1 VKCERRKSMENPR
14 DYKYTKEHEWA
25 SVDGDVVT
33 IGVTNYAA
41 TQLGDMVYVDM
52 PSVGD
57 TISQGDSIGALE
69 SVKAA
74 ADFYSPLGGE
84 VVERNEKLL
93 DEPGTINADPFG
105 EGWFVK
111 VKATDPSELDA
122 LMSADEYD
130 EFEKSQG

>member
-1 VKCERRKSMENPR
+1 MENPR
-14 DYKYTKEHEWA
+14 DYRYTKEHEWA
-25 SVDGDVVT
+25 KMDGDIAVMG
-33 IGVTNYAA
+33 ITNYAA

-52 PSVGD
+52 PTVGS

-74 ADFYSPLGGE
+74 ADFYSPIGGE

-93 DEPGTINADPFG
+93 DEPGLLNADPFG
-105 EGWFVK
+105 EGWYVK
-111 VKATDPSELDA
+111 VRPSDPSELEA

-130 EFEKSQG
+130 EFEKAQG

>member
-1 VKCERRKSMENPR
+1 MDNPR
-14 DYKYTKEHEWA
+14 NYRYTKEHEWA
-25 SVDGDVVT
+25 NMEGEVATMG
-33 IGVTNYAA
+33 ITNYAA

-52 PSVGD
+52 PTVGA

-84 VVERNEKLL
+84 VIARNERLL
-93 DEPGTINADPFG
+93 DEPGLLNSDPFG
-105 EGWFVK
+105 EGWFVR
-111 VKATDPSELDA
+111 VRTTDSSEFEA

>member
-1 VKCERRKSMENPR
+1 MDNPR
-14 DYKYTKEHEWA
+14 NYRYTKEHEWA
-25 SVDGDVVT
+25 NMEGEVATMG
-33 IGVTNYAA
+33 ITNYAA

-52 PSVGD
+52 PTVGA

-84 VVERNEKLL
+84 VIALNERLL
-93 DEPGTINADPFG
+93 DEPGLLNSDPFG
-105 EGWFVK
+105 EGWFVR
-111 VKATDPSELDA
+111 VRTTDASEFEA

>member
-1 VKCERRKSMENPR
+1 MENPR

-25 SVDGDVVT
+25 RLEGDTAVMG
-33 IGVTNYAA
+33 ITNYAA

-52 PSVGD
+52 PGVGD
-57 TISQGDSIGALE
+57 TVAQNDSIGALE

-84 VVERNEKLL
+84 VTERNEKLL
-93 DEPGTINADPFG
+93 DEPGLLNTDPFG
-105 EGWFVK
+105 EGWYVK
-111 VKATDPSELDA
+111 IRLSDPSEFDA
-122 LMSADEYD
+122 LMDADTYD

>member
-1 VKCERRKSMENPR
+1 MDNPR
-14 DYKYTKEHEWA
+14 NYRYTQEHEWA
-25 SVDGDVVT
+25 NLEGEIAT
-33 IGVTNYAA
+33 MGITNYAA

-52 PSVGD
+52 PTVGA
-57 TISQGDSIGALE
+57 TISQGDSVGALE

-84 VVERNEKLL
+84 VIERNERLL
-93 DEPGTINADPFG
+93 DEPGLLNSDPFG
-105 EGWFVK
+105 EGWFVR
-111 VKATDPSELDA
+111 VRITDPSEFEG

>member
-1 VKCERRKSMENPR
+1 MENPR
-14 DYKYTKEHEWA
+14 DYRYTKEHEWA
-25 SVDGDVVT
+25 KMDGDLAVMG
-33 IGVTNYAA
+33 ITNYAA

-52 PSVGD
+52 PTVGS

-74 ADFYSPLGGE
+74 ADFYSPIGGE

-93 DEPGTINADPFG
+93 DEPGLLNADPFG
-105 EGWFVK
+105 EGWYVK
-111 VKATDPSELDA
+111 VRPSDPSELEA

-130 EFEKSQG
+130 EFEKAQG